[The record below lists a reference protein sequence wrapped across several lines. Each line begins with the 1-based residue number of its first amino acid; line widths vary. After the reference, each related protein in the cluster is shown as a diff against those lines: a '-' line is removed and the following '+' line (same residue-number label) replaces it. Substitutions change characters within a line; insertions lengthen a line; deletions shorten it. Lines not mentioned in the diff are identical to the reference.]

1 MSEPITRP
9 DLSGRPYECSAQ
21 REMAASPAVLFK
33 AWTERFDEW
42 FAAPGTVLMRPAV
55 DEAYFFETRFES
67 QRHPHY
73 GRFLALENPGLVEMT
88 WLTSSTGGAETV
100 VRVELTASN
109 TGTLLALTHRGFPD
123 MPSRDRHADAWPQVL
138 AQLDGR
144 SSDW

>member
-1 MSEPITRP
+1 
-9 DLSGRPYECSAQ
+9 
-21 REMAASPAVLFK
+21 
-33 AWTERFDEW
+33 
-42 FAAPGTVLMRPAV
+42 
-55 DEAYFFETRFES
+55 
-67 QRHPHY
+67 
-73 GRFLALENPGLVEMT
+73 MT

-100 VRVELTASN
+100 VRVELTAGN